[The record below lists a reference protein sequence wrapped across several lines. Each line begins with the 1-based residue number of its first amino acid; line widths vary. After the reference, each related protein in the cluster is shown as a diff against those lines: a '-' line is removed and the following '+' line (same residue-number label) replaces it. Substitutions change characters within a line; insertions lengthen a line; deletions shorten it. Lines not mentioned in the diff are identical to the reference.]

1 MNNPLALF
9 RNLRDLYL
17 RYLDSPFDLRY
28 RDLVRERGTLL
39 DRDGYLWRE
48 PLIEPV
54 PAYPLCGKDF
64 CGMAHEL
71 LDGSWGASKVDE
83 LADFIACGSFRADL
97 QPYEHQQRVFE
108 QLVVHG
114 RDVVAAT
121 GTGSGKT
128 ECFLLPV
135 TTELVRESAAWGSP
149 GPRDAHWDW
158 WNHYTMNGSQRRW
171 EPRIPQRAHEDSAQ
185 RPAAVRA
192 LLLYPLNALVEDQ
205 MIRLR
210 ESLDSPPAR
219 AWLDEHRQGNRFY
232 FGRYTGRTPIS
243 GDRNAEN
250 TARLRTEL
258 REMER
263 DAGLVASNPGA
274 RRFFPTMDGAEM
286 WSRWDMQDAPPDLL
300 ITNYSML
307 NIMLMRGI
315 EVGMFDATRQWL
327 EGDRNRVFHL
337 VVDELHTYRGTP
349 GTEVAYL
356 LRVLLDRLGLG
367 LESDQLRIIASS
379 ASLEGGERGL
389 CYLQEFFG
397 RDGNRFYVER
407 GTPRTPDTTA
417 ISAVRAHVAAFR
429 DFGHELAAAETDAVA
444 SAKNLYQAVRSD
456 TPAGDATTEELLYA
470 VAEQTRAAEALRAA
484 SRCPDGSGLLPRTP
498 EQLGAALFGDVT
510 TEENHRDRQS
520 AVEGILTC
528 LVSARGS
535 AGTAPLPLRTHLFF
549 RNVQGIWACTN
560 PQCTEVTGRTEPCPV
575 GSLHYQ
581 PTLSCRCGSRVLELL
596 TCEAC
601 GEVFF
606 GGYRRPD
613 PQNPGVY
620 FLSAD
625 HPDLEASPEMSFL
638 DREYGSYAVFWPSS
652 ANQAPLTPHW
662 QQAGIQ
668 RHWKSAD
675 FSPLDGAVTLGGRNG
690 YLYHVPAMHG
700 ANPPTDDSARQAYP
714 SRCPRCDADW
724 SRRTRLASPVRV
736 MRTGFQKIAQVLS
749 DALLRQMP
757 ETPQRSNRK
766 LVVFSDSRQDAAKL
780 SAGMRFAHYR
790 DALRQSLA
798 GAIRTAGRGTLAFQ
812 DQLAGQHLDDERR
825 SLAAE
830 FAATHPTEAQIL
842 LGAANATFANL
853 PAPGAGQLTYAQASQ
868 QILLRGEHGPFPIKQ
883 LTVDIAAL
891 LLARGMNPGGY
902 GQDVLWTDPERR
914 SPWRELYEWNSAG
927 PPAPRLNL
935 TPEQQNHLRRIDSA
949 ILTEA
954 MDIVF
959 ASGRRSLEALRIA
972 LATTD
977 RVRFLAPT
985 PLVQEVAD
993 GVIQLLGS
1001 RRSRISTR
1009 DANVL
1014 QNLPRY
1020 VVAYI
1025 HTVAGHNGKT
1035 PQTLEREVIGYLEQ
1049 CGVLSPAQIGV
1060 LFAEQLCLM
1069 RPEEGFYACPQCRRV
1084 HLHPAGGFCI
1094 ECRVPLDAPQPLNT
1108 APEEADYYKF
1118 LATQAGDVFRLN
1130 CEELTGQTN
1139 KADARNRQ
1147 RLFQGICLPQ
1157 PAEEPL
1163 TDEVDLLSVTTT
1175 MEAGVDIG
1183 SLLALM
1189 MANMPPMRFNYQQRV
1204 GRAGRRGA
1212 GLAVALTLCRGRS
1225 HDDYYFQRPDRI
1237 TSDPPPQPYV
1247 DLRRRAIAQRV
1258 LNKEVLR
1265 QAFVELDLFVGSGGD
1280 NVHGE
1285 FGDAAAW
1292 NQPASATMTRTV
1304 EEQVHGWITANGAA
1318 IERTCD
1324 VLLVCAPHLQ
1334 AEKQELL
1341 NFVSQR
1347 LVNEVSRVA
1356 NDARFTQDSL
1366 SERLANGGLLPMF
1379 GFPTRVRLLYHDNPN
1394 RTRPNRSR
1402 QWPPEDVVD
1411 RDLDIAISQFAP
1423 GAETV
1428 KDGVVHTAAGVV
1440 CYRRIGIQAREQ
1452 PDPLGPP
1459 VPIGICYRCQA
1470 VDFSKPPRNDC
1481 PACGA
1486 PLSNASGQD
1495 FHVVQL
1501 AQPHGFR
1508 TLYEGGR
1515 DFDGIFEWTPRASRP
1530 KTDAEI
1536 LPMAPHLNCEFW
1548 AQEPRQVCILND
1560 NAGQLFQFERLA
1572 SGQTWVTRDAVNQ
1585 INAQRFEARLATVPV
1600 QYAVGIEPDVRAL
1613 GSLKQTDL
1621 LVLGLHNVPT
1631 TLNLDPRRVEGRA
1644 ALYSFGFL
1652 LRRAAASWLDVNEWE
1667 LRVGL
1672 RVVRG
1677 PPGNVLGQVFLSDA
1691 LENGAGYCSQFA
1703 STPQIEELLHGA
1715 AELAKSLN
1723 DPAFA
1728 GNHADRCQTSCP
1740 DCLRDYSNLAWHN
1753 ILDWRMAFDI
1763 ARLALDATA
1772 TVDFTTP
1779 HWQPLV
1785 TTATDSYCHALG
1797 WTPARFGE
1805 VPAARS
1811 GTRGEFIVHPL
1822 WADRHPAVLQA
1833 QTEAATA
1840 GITQL
1845 SQPPKTLFELV
1856 RRPF

>member
-28 RDLVRERGTLL
+28 RDLVRERRALL

-48 PLIEPV
+48 PLIESV
-54 PAYPLCGKDF
+54 PAYPSCGQDF
-64 CGMAHEL
+64 RGMAHRL
-71 LDGSWGASKVDE
+71 LDATWGATRADE
-83 LADFIACGSFRADL
+83 LADFVACGSFPAGL
-97 QPYEHQQRVFE
+97 QPYEHQRSVFE
-108 QLVVHG
+108 QSVERG
-114 RDVVAAT
+114 RDVVVTT

-135 TTELVRESAAWGSP
+135 ATALVRESAAWGAP

-158 WNHYTMNGSQRRW
+158 WNHYTMNGAQRKW
-171 EPRIPQRAHEDSAQ
+171 EPRIPQRAHEDSTR
-185 RPAAVRA
+185 RPAAVRS

-205 MIRLR
+205 LIRLR
-210 ESLDSPPAR
+210 ESLDSPAAR
-219 AWLDEHRQGNRFY
+219 AWLDANRHENRFY

-243 GDRNAEN
+243 GDRNSGN

-263 DAGLVASNPGA
+263 QAQLVAGDPEA

-315 EVGMFDATRQWL
+315 EAGMFDATRRWL
-327 EGDRNRVFHL
+327 EGDRSRVFHL
-337 VVDELHTYRGTP
+337 VVDELHAYRGTP

-356 LRVLLDRLGLG
+356 LRVFLDRLGLG
-367 LESDQLRIIASS
+367 PESDQLRIIASS
-379 ASLEGGERGL
+379 ASLEGGVRGL
-389 CYLQEFFG
+389 NYLQEFFG
-397 RDGNRFYVER
+397 RDGKRFYVER
-407 GTPRTPDTTA
+407 GTPRMLDATA
-417 ISAVRAHVAAFR
+417 IATVRAHAAAFR
-429 DFGHELAAAETDAVA
+429 DYARELATAGTDAQA
-444 SAKNLYQAVRSD
+444 SARNLHQAIGGNTSSD
-456 TPAGDATTEELLYA
+456 ASTQEFLFAI
-470 VAEQTRAAEALRAA
+470 AEQTRAAEALRAA
-484 SRCPDGSGLLPRTP
+484 AQSPDGGGLLPLTP
-498 EQLGAALFGDVT
+498 EQIGAALFGDAN
-510 TEENHRDRQS
+510 TEEDHRDRQR
-520 AVEGILTC
+520 AVEGFLTC
-528 LVSARGS
+528 LVLARS
-535 AGTAPLPLRTHLFF
+535 LAGVAPLPLRSHLFF

-560 PQCTEVTGRTEPCPV
+560 PQCTEVTGRTEPCLV

-606 GGYRRPD
+606 GGYRRLD
-613 PQNPGVY
+613 PQNPGTY

-625 HPDLEASPEMSFL
+625 HPDLEASPDMSFL
-638 DREYGSYAVFWPSS
+638 DREYGNYAVFWPSS
-652 ANQAPLTPHW
+652 SRQPQTRQWDQVPTKRQWRPANLSP
-662 QQAGIQ
+662 
-668 RHWKSAD
+668 AD
-675 FSPLDGAVTLGGRNG
+675 GSVTLGGGNG
-690 YLYHVPAMHG
+690 YLYHVPALHG
-700 ANPPTDDSARQAYP
+700 ANPLNDSRAKQVYP
-714 SRCPRCDADW
+714 AICPRCDED
-724 SRRTRLASPVRV
+724 RRGRRLDTPIRV

-757 ETPQRSNRK
+757 GTTQRSNRK

-798 GAIRTAGRGTLAFQ
+798 SAIRTAGRGTLAFR
-812 DQLAGQHLDDERR
+812 DQLAGQALDDERR

-842 LGAANATFANL
+842 FGAYNAAFANL
-853 PAPGAGQLTYAQASQ
+853 PAPGAGQLTYAQAAQ
-868 QILLRGEHGPFPIKQ
+868 QLLLRGEHGPFPIPQ
-883 LTVDIAAL
+883 LMVDIAAL

-902 GQDVLWTDPERR
+902 GQDVLWTDPEHRT
-914 SPWRELYEWNSAG
+914 PWRELYEWNATG
-927 PPAPRLNL
+927 RPAPRLNL
-935 TPEQQNHLRRIDSA
+935 SPEQKNHLRRIDSA

-959 ASGRRSLEALRIA
+959 ASGRRSLESLRIA
-972 LATTD
+972 LTTTD
-977 RVRFLAPT
+977 RLRFPAPT

-1001 RRSRISTR
+1001 RRSRLSTR
-1009 DANVL
+1009 EANAL

-1025 HTVAGHNGKT
+1025 HTVAGHHGKD
-1035 PQTLEREVIGYLEQ
+1035 PQTLERQLMGYLEQ

-1069 RPEEGFYACPQCRRV
+1069 RPGEQFYACPQCRRV
-1084 HLHPAGGFCI
+1084 HLHRAGGFCI
-1094 ECRVPLDAPQPLNT
+1094 ECCVPLAAPQPLNET
-1108 APEEADYYKF
+1108 PVDTDYYNF

-1157 PAEEPL
+1157 PTEEPL

-1183 SLLALM
+1183 SLLAVM

-1204 GRAGRRGA
+1204 GRAGRRGS

-1265 QAFVELDLFVGSGGD
+1265 QAFVDLGLFVGSGGD

-1285 FGDAAAW
+1285 FGNAAAW
-1292 NQPASATMTRTV
+1292 HQPADATGATV
-1304 EEQVHGWITANGAA
+1304 EEQVRGWIAANGAA
-1318 IERTCD
+1318 VERTCD
-1324 VLLVCAPHLQ
+1324 VLLVCAPYLQ
-1334 AEKQELL
+1334 TEKQKLL
-1341 NFVSQR
+1341 DFVSQR
-1347 LVNEVSRVA
+1347 LVAEISRVA
-1356 NDARFTQDSL
+1356 TDVRFTQDSL
-1366 SERLANGGLLPMF
+1366 SERLANAGLLPMF

-1394 RTRPNRSR
+1394 RSR
-1402 QWPPEDVVD
+1402 QWPPENVVD

-1428 KDGVVHTAAGVV
+1428 KDGVIHTAAGVV
-1440 CYRRIGIQAREQ
+1440 SYRRMGNQTREQ
-1452 PDPLGPP
+1452 SDPLGPRI
-1459 VPIGICYRCQA
+1459 PIGICYQCQA
-1470 VDFSKPPRNDC
+1470 VDFSMPSRNDC
-1481 PACGA
+1481 PACGV
-1486 PLSNASGQD
+1486 PLSNTPGQD

-1515 DFDGIFEWTPRASRP
+1515 DFDGVFEWTPRASRP
-1530 KTDAEI
+1530 KTDAEP
-1536 LPMAPHLNCEFW
+1536 LPMTPHLNVEFW
-1548 AQEPRQVCILND
+1548 AEEPRPVCIVND
-1560 NAGQLFQFERLA
+1560 NAGRLFQFERLA
-1572 SGQTWVTRDAVNQ
+1572 SGHTWVTQEAVNQ
-1585 INAQRFEARLATVPV
+1585 INVQRAEVHLPTVPI
-1600 QYAVGIEPDVRAL
+1600 QYAVGVAPDFRAL
-1613 GSLKQTDL
+1613 GSVKQTDL
-1621 LVLGLHNVPT
+1621 LVVGLHDVPT

-1652 LRRAAASWLDVNEWE
+1652 LRRAAASWLDINDWE

-1672 RVVRG
+1672 RVVRS
-1677 PPGNVLGQVFLSDA
+1677 PQGNVVGQVFLSDA
-1691 LENGAGYCSQFA
+1691 LENGAGYCSQFGNPA
-1703 STPQIEELLHGA
+1703 AMEELLHRA
-1715 AELAKSLN
+1715 ANLATDLN

-1728 GNHADRCQTSCP
+1728 GNHATRCQTSCP

-1753 ILDWRMAFDI
+1753 ILDWRMALDI
-1763 ARLALDATA
+1763 ARLALDVTA
-1772 TVDFTTP
+1772 PVDLTAS

-1785 TTATDSYCHALG
+1785 ATATDSYCNALG
-1797 WTPARFGE
+1797 WAHVTFSG
-1805 VPAARS
+1805 VPAARC
-1811 GTRGEFIVHPL
+1811 GTQCELIVHPL
-1822 WADRHPAVLQA
+1822 WADTHPAVLQA
-1833 QTEAATA
+1833 HTQAATA
-1840 GITQL
+1840 GITQP
-1845 SQPPKTLFELV
+1845 QTPRTLFELV

>member
-28 RDLVRERGTLL
+28 RDLVRERRALL
-39 DRDGYLWRE
+39 DCDGYLWRE

-54 PAYPLCGKDF
+54 PAYPQCGQDF
-64 CGMAHEL
+64 RGMTHAL
-71 LDGSWGASKVDE
+71 LDASWGAPKADE
-83 LADFIACGSFRADL
+83 LADFVACGAFPAGL
-97 QPYEHQQRVFE
+97 QPYEHQESAFE
-108 QLVVHG
+108 QSVVHG
-114 RDVVAAT
+114 RDVVVTT

-128 ECFLLPV
+128 ECFLLPL
-135 TTELVRESAAWGSP
+135 TTALVQESAAWGAP

-158 WNHYTMNGSQRRW
+158 WNHYTMNGNQRRW
-171 EPRIPQRAHEDSAQ
+171 EPRIPQRAHEDAIR

-205 MIRLR
+205 LIRLR

-219 AWLDEHRQGNRFY
+219 AWLDAHRQGNRFY

-243 GDRNAEN
+243 GDRNAGN
-250 TARLRTEL
+250 AARLRTEL

-263 DAGLVASNPGA
+263 DAGLVVSNPEA

-315 EVGMFDATRQWL
+315 EAGMFDATRRWL

-356 LRVLLDRLGLG
+356 LRVFLDRLGLG
-367 LESDQLRIIASS
+367 PESDQLRIIASS
-379 ASLEGGERGL
+379 ASLEGGKRGL
-389 CYLQEFFG
+389 NYLQEFFG
-397 RDGNRFYVER
+397 RDGHRFYVER
-407 GTPRTPDTTA
+407 GTPRTPDMTA
-417 ISAVRAHVAAFR
+417 IPAIRAYTGAFR
-429 DFGHELAAAETDAVA
+429 DYAHALTTAGTDTTVSARALHQAVGCGGAPSDEA
-444 SAKNLYQAVRSD
+444 SA
-456 TPAGDATTEELLYA
+456 EELLYA

-484 SRCPDGSGLLPRTP
+484 SRCPDSSSLRPQTP
-498 EQLGAALFGDVT
+498 EQIGAALFGVVT
-510 TEENHRDRQS
+510 TEEDRRDRQS
-520 AVEGILTC
+520 VVEGILTC

-535 AGTAPLPLRTHLFF
+535 AGAAPLPLRSHLFF

-575 GSLHYQ
+575 GLLHYQ

-606 GGYRRPD
+606 GGYRRID

-620 FLSAD
+620 ILSAD
-625 HPDLEASPEMSFL
+625 HPDLEASPDMSFL
-638 DREYGSYAVFWPSS
+638 DREYENYAVFWPS
-652 ANQAPLTPHW
+652 AKQTPLTPQW

-668 RHWKSAD
+668 RQWRSAD
-675 FSPLDGAVTLGGRNG
+675 LSPAEGAVTLGGRNG
-690 YLYHVPAMHG
+690 YLYHVPAMFG

-724 SRRTRLASPVRV
+724 SRRTRLASPIRV

-757 ETPQRSNRK
+757 ATTQRSNRK

-798 GAIRTAGRGTLAFQ
+798 GAIRTAGRGTLAFR
-812 DQLAGQHLDDERR
+812 DQLAGQALDNKRMA
-825 SLAAE
+825 LAAE
-830 FAATHPTEAQIL
+830 FAVVHPTEAQIL
-842 LGAANATFANL
+842 LGASNAAFANL
-853 PAPGAGQLTYAQASQ
+853 PAPGVGQLTYAQAAQ
-868 QILLRGEHGPFPIKQ
+868 QILLRGKHGPFPIPQ

-891 LLARGMNPGGY
+891 LLARGMNPGGF
-902 GQDVLWTDPERR
+902 GQDILWTDPEHH
-914 SPWRELYEWNSAG
+914 SPWRELYEWHSAG
-927 PPAPRLNL
+927 QPAPRLNL
-935 TPEQQNHLRRIDSA
+935 SPEQKNHLRRIDSA

-954 MDIVF
+954 MDIIF
-959 ASGRRSLEALRIA
+959 ASGRRSIEALRIA

-977 RVRFLAPT
+977 RVKFSAST

-1009 DANVL
+1009 DANAL

-1025 HTVAGHNGKT
+1025 HAVAGHNGKD
-1035 PQTLEREVIGYLEQ
+1035 PQRLEREVIGYLEQ
-1049 CGVLSPAQIGV
+1049 CSVLSPAQTGV

-1069 RPEEGFYACPQCRRV
+1069 RPGEQFYACPQCRRV
-1084 HLHPAGGFCI
+1084 HLHRAGGFCI
-1094 ECRVPLDAPQPLNT
+1094 ECRVPLAAPQPLS
-1108 APEEADYYKF
+1108 AVPVDADYYNF

-1139 KADARNRQ
+1139 KAEARNRQ

-1157 PAEEPL
+1157 PTEEPL
-1163 TDEVDLLSVTTT
+1163 TDELDLLSVTTT

-1183 SLLALM
+1183 SLLAVM

-1247 DLRRRAIAQRV
+1247 DLRRRTIAQRV

-1265 QAFVELDLFVGSGGD
+1265 QAFVDLCLFVGSGGD

-1285 FGDAAAW
+1285 FGNAEAW
-1292 NQPASATMTRTV
+1292 HQPASATMTATV
-1304 EEQVHGWITANGAA
+1304 EDQVRGWIAANSAT
-1318 IERTCD
+1318 IDRTCD
-1324 VLLVCAPHLQ
+1324 VLLVSAPYLQ

-1356 NDARFTQDSL
+1356 TDARFTQDSL
-1366 SERLANGGLLPMF
+1366 SERLANAGLLPMF
-1379 GFPTRVRLLYHDNPN
+1379 GFPTRVRLLYHGNPN
-1394 RTRPNRSR
+1394 QSHG
-1402 QWPPEDVVD
+1402 WPPEDVVD
-1411 RDLDIAISQFAP
+1411 RDLDIAIGQFAP

-1440 CYRRIGIQAREQ
+1440 SYRRMGNQTREQ
-1452 PDPLGPP
+1452 PDPLGPRI
-1459 VPIGICYRCQA
+1459 PIGICYQCQA
-1470 VDFSKPPRNDC
+1470 VDFSMPSRNDC

-1486 PLSNASGQD
+1486 PLSNAPGQD

-1515 DFDGIFEWTPRASRP
+1515 DFDGVFEWTPRASRP
-1530 KTDAEI
+1530 KTDAEP
-1536 LPMAPHLNCEFW
+1536 LPMTPHLNAEFW
-1548 AQEPRQVCILND
+1548 AEEPRQVCIVND
-1560 NAGQLFQFERLA
+1560 NAGRLFQFERLA
-1572 SGQTWVTRDAVNQ
+1572 SGQTWVTKDAVKQ
-1585 INAQRFEARLATVPV
+1585 INEQRAEARLATVSV
-1600 QYAVGIEPDVRAL
+1600 QYAAGIAPDVRAL

-1621 LVLGLHNVPT
+1621 LVLGLRDVPT

-1652 LRRAAASWLDVNEWE
+1652 LRRAAAAWLDVNEWE

-1672 RVVRG
+1672 RVVRN
-1677 PPGNVLGQVFLSDA
+1677 PQGNLVGQVFLSDA

-1703 STPQIEELLHGA
+1703 STSQMKELLCRA
-1715 AELAKSLN
+1715 DNLATSLN

-1728 GNHADRCQTSCP
+1728 GNHAARCQTSCP

-1753 ILDWRMAFDI
+1753 ILDWRMALDI

-1772 TVDFTTP
+1772 PVDLTTP

-1785 TTATDSYCHALG
+1785 AMATKSYCKALG
-1797 WTPARFGE
+1797 WTPAIFGGI
-1805 VPAARS
+1805 PAVRS
-1811 GTRGEFIVHPL
+1811 GTQCELIVHPL
-1822 WADRHPAVLQA
+1822 WDDTHSTVQQA
-1833 QTEAATA
+1833 CAEAAIA
-1840 GITQL
+1840 GITQ
-1845 SQPPKTLFELV
+1845 PPPLKTMFELV